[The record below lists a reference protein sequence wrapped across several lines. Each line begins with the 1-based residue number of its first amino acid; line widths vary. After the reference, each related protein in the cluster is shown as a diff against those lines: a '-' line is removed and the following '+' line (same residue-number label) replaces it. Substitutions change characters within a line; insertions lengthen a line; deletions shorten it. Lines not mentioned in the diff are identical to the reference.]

1 MTDSPENSK
10 GSTKDSEKITLGN
23 MEFSGFVGASEGERE
38 QKTRIEVD
46 VEIHAD
52 LGAACK
58 SDALDDT
65 MDYSR
70 LYDLAAQVVASRHH
84 NLLESLAEE
93 IADAAFGL
101 GGCEKE
107 KIIVRVRK
115 PRPPVGGE
123 CGFAEVEIF
132 RNKANRRQ

>member
-1 MTDSPENSK
+1 MTDSPIDSRGNS
-10 GSTKDSEKITLGN
+10 TRDSEKITLGG
-23 MEFSGFVGASEGERE
+23 MEFSGFVGVSEQERE
-38 QKTRIEVD
+38 RKTRIEVD
-46 VEIHAD
+46 VEIHTD

-65 MDYSR
+65 IDYSR
-70 LYDLAAQVVASRHH
+70 LYDLVAEVVASKHH

-101 GGCEKE
+101 GGCEK
-107 KIIVRVRK
+107 IVVRVRK

-123 CGFAEVEIF
+123 CGFAEVEII
-132 RNKANRRQ
+132 RNKANRR

>member
-1 MTDSPENSK
+1 MTDSPR
-10 GSTKDSEKITLGN
+10 DLEKVTLAN
-23 MEFSGFVGASEGERE
+23 MEFSGFVGVSEREHE

-46 VEIHAD
+46 VEMYAD
-52 LGAACK
+52 LSAACK

-65 MDYSR
+65 IDYSR
-70 LYDLAAQVVASRHH
+70 LHDLAAEVVASRRH

-101 GGCEKE
+101 DGCEKTGGCEK
-107 KIIVRVRK
+107 IVVRVRK

-123 CGFAEVEIF
+123 CGFAEVEIV
-132 RNKANRRQ
+132 RNSANRRKR